1 MLSFSAFLAAEK
13 GLGPVTVE
21 GYVKMVR
28 KFCRDIDAVY
38 PVKEQVLEYILAL
51 HARRKSYSHIRNLS
65 NGVEWLMKF
74 WRDPIV
80 LEKQKR
86 PRRLIRAYL
95 MEDEVKEIIAH
106 CRTPREKAIVFTLAY
121 SGMRLR
127 ELCSLKISDI
137 NHAERSI
144 LIRDGKG
151 SQDRIV
157 YVAQACLD
165 ILRQYTDSRL
175 PDERIFR
182 GQPGVIRRTV
192 RRIVRRTSIRKRV
205 YPHLF
210 RHSLA
215 MNMLTRGCNLLSIQ
229 QQLGHRHIET
239 TLIYLHSTPEFL
251 RLSYDKYC
259 PQYADE
265 V

>member
-1 MLSFSAFLAAEK
+1 MLGFSAFLAAEK

-28 KFCRDIDAVY
+28 KFCRDIEAMY
-38 PVKEQVLEYILAL
+38 PAKEQILEYILAL

-65 NGVEWLMKF
+65 NGVEWFMKY
-74 WRDPIV
+74 WNDPIV

-95 MEDEVKEIIAH
+95 LENEVKEIIAH
-106 CRTPREKAIVFTLAY
+106 CRTPREKAIIFTLAY
-121 SGMRLR
+121 SGIRLR
-127 ELCSLKISDI
+127 ELHSLRISDL
-137 NHAERSI
+137 NFAERSI
-144 LIRDGKG
+144 LVRDGKG

-157 YVAQACLD
+157 YVSQICID
-165 ILRQYTDSRL
+165 VLRQFIEDKA
-175 PDERIFR
+175 PDDRIFR
-182 GQPGVIRRTV
+182 GQPSVLRRTV
-192 RRIVRRTSIRKRV
+192 KRIVRRTSIRKNV

-215 MNMLTRGCNLLSIQ
+215 MNLLTNGCNLLFIQ

-239 TLIYLHSTPEFL
+239 TLIYLHSSPEFL
-251 RLSYDKYC
+251 KASYEKYC
-259 PQYADE
+259 PQYIDE
-265 V
+265 A